1 MSQPPYPPPA
11 PQGRPYYPPSS
22 PQRGPQPPHGQQQYP
37 PAPRHGHASAGE
49 TSRQYAGPPAPP
61 RQEPARQQQPPAPQ
75 PPAAQEPPRR
85 RKKWPF
91 IVGAIVALFVI
102 IGIANG
108 GGSQPGTTPAGAPT
122 VAALPSAAVPAAP
135 AESGTDTITYEVT
148 GDSVSK
154 ANNITY
160 VKDSPPAGPAREL
173 TSREWALIAKSPD
186 SHVGEHVIV
195 FGYVSQFDSVTGPS
209 SFRASLDGVRHRQT
223 YEYDTNAILVGRS
236 TDQLANVVVNDQ
248 FRAEVT
254 ITGSLSYSTTMGGTL
269 TVPQMQVEKI
279 EVIS

>member
-160 VKDSPPAGPAREL
+160 VKDSNFGMQQETSTKLPWKKDVEMESGLFTAQPMTL
-173 TSREWALIAKSPD
+173 TAQSGSDKSG
-186 SHVGEHVIV
+186 SITCRILKNGE
-195 FGYVSQFDSVTGPS
+195 
-209 SFRASLDGVRHRQT
+209 
-223 YEYDTNAILVGRS
+223 
-236 TDQLANVVVNDQ
+236 
-248 FRAEVT
+248 EVT
-254 ITGSLSYSTTMGGTL
+254 SSTSSGPYAVVTCSGGL
-269 TVPQMQVEKI
+269 G
-279 EVIS
+279 

>member
-1 MSQPPYPPPA
+1 VSRALLLPAVLVGVLLALVGCAAPVVGQASPAAPTSTSTPPTSRPVFTPA
-11 PQGRPYYPPSS
+11 P
-22 PQRGPQPPHGQQQYP
+22 
-37 PAPRHGHASAGE
+37 
-49 TSRQYAGPPAPP
+49 
-61 RQEPARQQQPPAPQ
+61 
-75 PPAAQEPPRR
+75 
-85 RKKWPF
+85 
-91 IVGAIVALFVI
+91 
-102 IGIANG
+102 
-108 GGSQPGTTPAGAPT
+108 TTQ
-122 VAALPSAAVPAAP
+122 PAAP
-135 AESGTDTITYEVT
+135 AVL
-148 GDSVSK
+148 
-154 ANNITY
+154 
-160 VKDSPPAGPAREL
+160 SPPAGPAREL